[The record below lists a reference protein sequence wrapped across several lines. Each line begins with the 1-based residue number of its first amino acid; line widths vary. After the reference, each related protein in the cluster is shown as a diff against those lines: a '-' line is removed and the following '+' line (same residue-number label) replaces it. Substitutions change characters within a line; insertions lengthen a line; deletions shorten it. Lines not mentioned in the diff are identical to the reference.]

1 MAKKGRKQAFCS
13 GSPLPSDVLTLR
25 NTTASTATC
34 SESIANDFVF
44 QNHHAKTGKRVSFD
58 VVTDAKRHQ
67 GERAYRRLCS
77 RSSRR
82 RVCCIPTRVEAQIPG
97 GEPLWIHLPQNVQD
111 HKQSEDAWWRFP
123 SKINVLFGLEPSNV
137 KPACLC
143 RIFSISRRDI
153 LRSIYS
159 YLPCPPAKGNFGIP
173 VGPPHV
179 AGEVKPHCIP
189 RDVRQFNI

>member
-123 SKINVLFGLEPSNV
+123 SKIKQKKKASLPLPHLFNIPESHLKIHILEPALSSRQGQLWHTSGTT
-137 KPACLC
+137 AC
-143 RIFSISRRDI
+143 
-153 LRSIYS
+153 
-159 YLPCPPAKGNFGIP
+159 GW
-173 VGPPHV
+173 
-179 AGEVKPHCIP
+179 
-189 RDVRQFNI
+189 